1 MESLHSIGLDGRS
14 TKIAI
19 LDSDIYADHLSLSS
33 KIADGTCT
41 RINFVPTENDWK
53 GSTPLYSFN
62 HGTAVAA
69 VVGGQSYASD
79 DGQSV
84 PVGVAPKCE
93 LIICRITADD
103 KMYYLEAALQ
113 YLCTVENLDIV
124 CMSFSID
131 KNYSTTATRQLL
143 KQLRE
148 RGVVCIGAAG
158 NKGEYQPR
166 ADFPASDSNVLSVG
180 ALTCHG
186 HIAELN
192 TSSVVHAYAHGEMI
206 VPTTTSISA
215 VKSDCGTSFAVPM
228 VAGFLSLLIQ
238 CTKDPTLYQSPH
250 ARCNIEM
257 VSEKYHDIEFLIDL
271 FECNKLCKD
280 KKLIYV
286 KKFLK
291 EIIDRRGEN
300 YLLKLIQEEHDPTFS
315 C

>member
-1 MESLHSIGLDGRS
+1 MDLDGRS

-19 LDSDIYADHLSLSS
+19 LDSGIYAEHLSLSS

-41 RINFVPTENDWK
+41 GINFVPTENDWK
-53 GSTPLYSFN
+53 GSTPSFN

-79 DGQSV
+79 DGHSV
-84 PVGVAPKCE
+84 PVGVAPHCE
-93 LIICRITADD
+93 LIICRITADN
-103 KMYYLEAALQ
+103 KIHYLEAALQ
-113 YLCTVENLDIV
+113 YLCTVENLDMV
-124 CMSFSID
+124 CMSFHID

-148 RGVVCIGAAG
+148 MGVICIGAAG

-166 ADFPASDSNVLSVG
+166 ADFPASDPNVLSVG

-192 TSSVVHAYAHGEMI
+192 TSSVVHVYAHGEII
-206 VPTTTSISA
+206 VPTTTSMSA
-215 VKSDCGTSFAVPM
+215 IETCYGTSFAVPM

-238 CTKDPTLYQSPH
+238 CTKYPYFYPPPH
-250 ARCNIEM
+250 DGCNSEL
-257 VSEKYHDIEFLIDL
+257 VSKKYHDLEFLKDL
-271 FECNKLCKD
+271 FECNELCKD

-300 YLLKLIQEEHDPTFS
+300 YLLKLIQEEHDPRFS